1 MQFDF
6 KKNYEFDLRLVK
18 RGSQRFW
25 YGLLLLAV
33 LLAPY
38 ALPSYF
44 VAQATFVLIYGMI
57 GCGLVLLTGHTGLV
71 SLGHAA
77 YVAVGAY
84 TEAYALQRGLPLPA
98 ALLLSALMAG
108 MLGLLV
114 GFPAL
119 RLRGLYLALATL
131 SFGFIVEVL
140 IARWDSVTGGNS
152 GLAVPKAVLL
162 GHELGAAGFYYLCL
176 ALLLVCLV
184 ILLNLLRSPTGRA
197 LKAIRDSE
205 VSARAMGVDLARF
218 KAFAF
223 ALSAMLAGLGGA
235 LYAHMITYLSPEQ
248 FNLNL
253 SIELIMMIVIGGM
266 VWLQGAFLGAMVVI
280 ALPQAIAVAKDYLPA
295 YIGQQTGLQPVIFGF
310 VILFFMLYEPSGLYG
325 RWLKIRTYLELFP
338 LCPSTVF
345 RRERSYQRTQELK

>member
-6 KKNYEFDLRLVK
+6 KKSHEFDLRLVK
-18 RGSQRFW
+18 HDSQKFW

-33 LLAPY
+33 LLAPFT
-38 ALPSYF
+38 LPSYF
-44 VAQATFVLIYGMI
+44 LAQATFVLIYGMI
-57 GCGLVLLTGHTGLV
+57 GCGLVVLTGHTGLV

-77 YVAVGAY
+77 FVAVGAY
-84 TEAYALQRGLPLPA
+84 TEAYALQRGLPLPV
-98 ALLLSALMAG
+98 ALAVSAMMAG

-140 IARWDSVTGGNS
+140 IARWDNVTGGNS
-152 GLAVPKAVLL
+152 GLSVPKAALL
-162 GHELGAAGFYYLCL
+162 GHTLSPTGFYYLCL
-176 ALLLVCLV
+176 GLLLLCLAV
-184 ILLNLLRSPTGRA
+184 LLNLLRSPSGRA

-205 VSARAMGVDLARF
+205 VSARAMGVNVARF

-223 ALSAMLAGLGGA
+223 SLSALLAGLGGA

-295 YIGQQTGLQPVIFGF
+295 YIGQQTGLQPVIFGL
-310 VILFFMLYEPSGLYG
+310 VILFFVLREPSGLYG

-345 RRERSYQRTQELK
+345 RRERSYLRTQELK